1 MTTVSK
7 IGSAELAHILAKS
20 RDAAAGGIGA
30 LSTGEALAAA
40 LVLNR
45 PDWLAAMNYTIAEAM
60 ERIGPDWAQ
69 LVPAAA
75 RQFKR
80 DSEEAAYATAEKARQ
95 ERLAEL
101 TTRQAG
107 DEVVDFS
114 ARLITSG
121 NAPGYRDVSFT
132 FDLKPI
138 GNGPRLPIRASI
150 RIGPEDG
157 EEVVRE
163 IMRVHQF
170 AWRRDRPIDVR
181 PEEQRPRWIDGSS
194 P

>member
-69 LVPAAA
+69 LVTAAA

-150 RIGPEDG
+150 RLGPEDG

-170 AWRRDRPIDVR
+170 AWRRDRPIDVK